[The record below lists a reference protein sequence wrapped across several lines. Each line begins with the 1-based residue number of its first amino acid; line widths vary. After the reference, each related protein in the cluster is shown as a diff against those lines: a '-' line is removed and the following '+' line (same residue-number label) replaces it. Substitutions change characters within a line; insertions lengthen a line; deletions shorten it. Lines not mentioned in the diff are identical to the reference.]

1 MSSLKVRFIVVF
13 GLFVLLSC
21 TVISVFSAFAVR
33 RTSSDLAGRQGYPIL
48 EKAAS
53 VIDGDKFAEFC
64 KNPSEDDPF
73 YEETRLAL
81 LEIAQA
87 VGCQYLYT
95 MEPVVNGKIARYIID
110 GSCDPSDTENF
121 SPLGTEEDITSY
133 GPAPWDAM
141 EQGGTVCGGLEKL
154 EGWGWTV
161 SSYRPIKTSSGIPVG
176 FIGVDFAMTDFVAE
190 MQLQILIIS
199 IVGISFVILGIAI
212 LTLFTSSIF
221 GKMDTVSKAME
232 NISQGEADLTARIP
246 EGGGKELTALAANCN
261 RVIGSLNAMVREL
274 QDESGILIETGNGVK
289 DRMKSHIKDMNNADE
304 NVDDIA
310 LQVSFQKT
318 KIESITGEAR
328 TVDGEIAGLDKRISE
343 QSTAIRNA
351 SSAVT
356 EINASISSV
365 TKHIETIISEYAAL
379 VSDSSEGRK
388 LQDEVSEK
396 IKNIAEQ
403 SENLT
408 EANEAIAAIA
418 EQTDL
423 LAMNAAIEAAHAGDA
438 GKGFA
443 VVADEIRQL
452 AETSSTQSDEIKKL
466 LGGISNAIMEIVTSS
481 QKSAASF
488 ETVGTKILQLDGLIK
503 EVRDGMME
511 QNEGVSSISSTM
523 QTLDSTT
530 AEITTSSA
538 HIKDAAK
545 KLSASA
551 QDLEKMAVETKEKSE
566 AAKQNMTKMRES
578 VHAVVQ
584 ATGLSNDTSKKVSDM
599 INRFKV

>member
-21 TVISVFSAFAVR
+21 TVISVFSAFAIR
-33 RTSSDLAGRQGYPIL
+33 RTSSDLASRQGYPIL

-64 KNPSEDDPF
+64 KHPSEDDPF

-133 GPAPWDAM
+133 GSAPWDVM
-141 EQGGTVCGGLEKL
+141 ENGGVLCSGLENQ
-154 EGWGWTV
+154 EGWGWAV
-161 SSYRPIKTSSGIPVG
+161 SSYRAIKTSSGVPVG
-176 FIGVDFAMTDFVAE
+176 FVGVDFDMSDFVAE

-232 NISQGEADLTARIP
+232 NISQGEADLTSRIP
-246 EGGGKELTALAANCN
+246 EGGGKELSALAANCN
-261 RVIGSLNAMVREL
+261 RVIGSLNAMVRE
-274 QDESGILIETGNGVK
+274 
-289 DRMKSHIKDMNNADE
+289 
-304 NVDDIA
+304 
-310 LQVSFQKT
+310 
-318 KIESITGEAR
+318 
-328 TVDGEIAGLDKRISE
+328 
-343 QSTAIRNA
+343 
-351 SSAVT
+351 
-356 EINASISSV
+356 
-365 TKHIETIISEYAAL
+365 
-379 VSDSSEGRK
+379 

-481 QKSAASF
+481 QRSAASF

-503 EVRDGMME
+503 EVRDGMQE
-511 QNEGVSSISSTM
+511 QNDGVASISSTM

-530 AEITTSSA
+530 AEITMSSA
-538 HIKDAAK
+538 HIKEAAK
-545 KLSASA
+545 KLSAGA

-566 AAKQNMTKMRES
+566 EAKQNMSKMRES

-584 ATGLSNDTSKKVSDM
+584 ATGLSNETSKKVSDM

>member
-21 TVISVFSAFAVR
+21 TVISVFSAFAIR
-33 RTSSDLAGRQGYPIL
+33 RTSSDLASRQGYPIL

-64 KNPSEDDPF
+64 KHPSEDDPF

-133 GPAPWDAM
+133 GSAPWDVM
-141 EQGGTVCGGLEKL
+141 ENGGVLCSGLENQ
-154 EGWGWTV
+154 EGWGWAV
-161 SSYRPIKTSSGIPVG
+161 SSYRAIKTSSGVSVG
-176 FIGVDFAMTDFVAE
+176 FVGVDFDMSDFVAE

-232 NISQGEADLTARIP
+232 NISQGEADLTSRIP
-246 EGGGKELTALAANCN
+246 EGGGKELSALAANCN

-289 DRMKSHIKDMNNADE
+289 DRMRSHIKDMNNADE

-328 TVDGEIAGLDKRISE
+328 TVDGEIVGLDKRIME

-481 QKSAASF
+481 QRSAASF

-503 EVRDGMME
+503 EVRDGMQE
-511 QNEGVSSISSTM
+511 QNDGVASISSTM

-530 AEITTSSA
+530 AEITMSSA
-538 HIKDAAK
+538 HIKEAAK
-545 KLSASA
+545 KLSAGA

-566 AAKQNMTKMRES
+566 EAKQNMSKMRES

-584 ATGLSNDTSKKVSDM
+584 ATGLSNETSKKVSDM